1 MIAWS
6 WGPSKTGSVEQQ
18 PPDGSSRRRAA
29 WLGGNRT
36 ASRSRVIR
44 CGRKKK
50 KYVVLFMQHQLAST
64 IVGVVDDLEVHAVH
78 VERVRRGPEVV
89 HDQVQQRRARGARH
103 VRRCSHRA
111 CSSGTSVNQRVTQ
124 RASPSARRGLAAR
137 HGIRCSKRSGG

>member
-1 MIAWS
+1 MV
-6 WGPSKTGSVEQQ
+6 GRDL
-18 PPDGSSRRRAA
+18 DGEPLARDPMRAEEEEVRMHSIVHA
-29 WLGGNRT
+29 LMHST
-36 ASRSRVIR
+36 A
-44 CGRKKK
+44 
-50 KYVVLFMQHQLAST
+50 QHQLAST
-64 IVGVVDDLEVHAVH
+64 NIVGVVDDLEVHAVH